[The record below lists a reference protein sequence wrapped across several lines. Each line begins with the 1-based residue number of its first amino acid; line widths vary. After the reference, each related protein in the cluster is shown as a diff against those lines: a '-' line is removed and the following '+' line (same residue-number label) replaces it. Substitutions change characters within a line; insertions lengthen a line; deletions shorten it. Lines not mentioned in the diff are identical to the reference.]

1 MEVVENFWRSA
12 SRGSIP
18 RQVKQAD
25 ALISDR
31 SSFISFSSR
40 LVSHLASPKNIA
52 ITQRNQT
59 RMSDVTLSITRIRAE
74 NLFVSTR
81 KTHATQSILSVDL
94 VLRHGSALSRDE
106 SRCYNNITVRSV
118 IRPTTQERSVES
130 LAERQA
136 STIHTEINVGSES
149 AGRENKVLTFLRA
162 AHVSAPPASAPLILS
177 SARVYCVV
185 RWSRDRCSVAAL
197 MLLVCC

>member
-1 MEVVENFWRSA
+1 MEVGENFWRSA

-40 LVSHLASPKNIA
+40 LASPKNIA

-94 VLRHGSALSRDE
+94 VFRHGSVLSRDE

-136 STIHTEINVGSES
+136 SAIHTEINVGSES
-149 AGRENKVLTFLRA
+149 AGPENKVLTFLRA